1 MQRKLL
7 SDNKGNVGT
16 IILAVATAI
25 TIAVS
30 ILIIYSILGGMGTT
44 TIDSTLAHNL
54 GKNATFYKPAGN
66 ATGSLTAGLGT
77 FFTIAPIYL
86 VVLVAV
92 AIIGAVMGIM
102 VVRGRE

>member
-1 MQRKLL
+1 MRKLL
-7 SDNKGNVGT
+7 EDKQGNVGT

-30 ILIIYSILGGMGTT
+30 ILIIYSVLGGMDVA
-44 TIDSTLAHNL
+44 TIDAKLA
-54 GKNATFYKPAGN
+54 GSPATNATN
-66 ATGSLTAGLGT
+66 SLIAGLGT
-77 FFTIAPIYL
+77 FFTISPIYL

-102 VVRGRE
+102 VVRKR